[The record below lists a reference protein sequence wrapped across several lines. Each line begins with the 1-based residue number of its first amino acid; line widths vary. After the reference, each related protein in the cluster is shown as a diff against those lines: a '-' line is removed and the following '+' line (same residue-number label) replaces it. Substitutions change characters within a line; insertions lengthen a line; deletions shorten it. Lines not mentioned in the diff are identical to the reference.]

1 MSNSHVY
8 NRTPEMEE
16 YEEKTGKLAVWKG
29 KISKDFK
36 KWQEKKKKEE
46 IKREKEDFLSYS
58 RKEKKEVKRELKE
71 GKEVGKDYE
80 HLIVAEN
87 LHKTYL
93 LGTTAV
99 PGGNRHGAGNL
110 RRREGTRPGR
120 SRRAVPRRSGRS
132 RRLRADGLRRH
143 RKRGE

>member
-1 MSNSHVY
+1 MPNSHVY
-8 NRTPEMEE
+8 NKTPEMEE
-16 YEEKTGKLAVWKG
+16 YEEETGKLAVWKG

-80 HLIVAEN
+80 HLMRNHQN
-87 LHKTYL
+87 LLKFL
-93 LGTTAV
+93 LNIPFLV
-99 PGGNRHGAGNL
+99 L
-110 RRREGTRPGR
+110 
-120 SRRAVPRRSGRS
+120 
-132 RRLRADGLRRH
+132 
-143 RKRGE
+143 